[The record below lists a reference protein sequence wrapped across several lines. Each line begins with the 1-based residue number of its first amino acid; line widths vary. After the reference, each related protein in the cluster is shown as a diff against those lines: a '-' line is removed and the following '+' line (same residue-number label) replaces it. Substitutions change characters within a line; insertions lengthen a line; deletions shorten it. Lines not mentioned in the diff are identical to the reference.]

1 MEQLSDYG
9 HNVTSQAGEDGIIKE
24 IFKRLKIKKGVFC
37 EFGALDG
44 LMFSNSKE
52 LADNGWTGL
61 YIEAGREYGDC
72 VRNWEHNKKITVI
85 KEYVGEKDAMGS
97 NSKVMEASF
106 DTICKQHFDHE
117 LDFLVI
123 DVDGGDYEIMR
134 GIKKYLPKVLMIEC
148 NPFRHPL
155 DETYYGYCIGD
166 VQESLTVMNK
176 LGEKMGYKMLCWTQN
191 IFFIKEEYYQL
202 FDVETDMMEIFKQGF
217 KGYIQRDEAAVGRMI
232 ARMGS
237 KRFGQ
242 QETDFI
248 KATHA
253 LCVEEMKRDGIY
265 KPQTDE

>member
-1 MEQLSDYG
+1 METLSDYG
-9 HNVTSQAGEDGIIKE
+9 NNVTSQAGEDGIIKE
-24 IFKRLKIKKGVFC
+24 IFKRLEIDKGVFC

-44 LMFSNSKE
+44 IMFSNSKE
-52 LADNGWTGL
+52 LADKGWIGL
-61 YIEAGREYGDC
+61 YIEAGRECGKC
-72 VRNWEHNKKITVI
+72 VENFKDNPRITVL
-85 KEYVGEKDAMGS
+85 KEYVGEFDAMGKT
-97 NSKVMEASF
+97 SKVMEKSF
-106 DTICKQHFDHE
+106 DTICKKSFDKE

-155 DETYYGYCIGD
+155 DETYYGYVIGD
-166 VQESLTVMNK
+166 VQESLTVMNQ

-191 IFFIKEEYYQL
+191 IFFIKEEYYHL

-237 KRFGQ
+237 KRFGE

-248 KATHA
+248 KQTHA
-253 LCVEEMKRDGIY
+253 LCVEEMKADGTY
-265 KPQTDE
+265 TPQII